1 MRPTLILL
9 SALALLFTAAG
20 AQTKFYNY
28 YDEGLRFMEAK
39 DWQRAIG
46 EFRSATTME
55 FEDAARKRTYGTH
68 FIEYMPHREMG
79 RAFYYLG
86 EKQSAQKELE
96 LSYAYVE
103 DDDTKDLLRLVKGGA
118 PLTKI
123 DKPDVDR
130 KPVDIPRPTLPV
142 GALTYDPSRVTQVGT
157 RLSLAVLPIVSKGEA
172 ERYGDIVTD
181 KMVTQLVNLR
191 RFKVIERT
199 ALEKI
204 LKEQEFQKSFMADE
218 QTAVKA
224 GKVAGADAIV
234 IGTITVVGNATRV
247 TARVIDTETGEA
259 IVAKEEQVE
268 GTDLADI
275 EKTVEHLAIMIY
287 NELPIVEGYVV
298 AVEPQQFYVDVGS
311 SKGIRKGSKCVVFR
325 EGDKIRH
332 PVTGEILGSKVTK
345 LGELVVTDVQD
356 KMSTAKIVQMDQ
368 DFKVGDKI
376 VVK

>member
-1 MRPTLILL
+1 MRPTLFLL
-9 SALALLFTAAG
+9 SALALCVATTG

-46 EFRSATTME
+46 EFRSATSME
-55 FEDAARKRTYGTH
+55 FEDAGRKRTYGTR
-68 FIEYMPHREMG
+68 FIQYMPHREMG
-79 RAFYYLG
+79 RAYYHLG
-86 EKQSAQKELE
+86 ETQNAGRELE
-96 LSYAYVE
+96 LSYAYVDADE
-103 DDDTKDLLRLVKGGA
+103 TAELLRMVKGGG
-118 PLTKI
+118 PITK
-123 DKPDVDR
+123 PG
-130 KPVDIPRPTLPV
+130 KPVDIPKTTLPV

-157 RLSLAVLPIVSKGEA
+157 RLALAVLPITGKGEA

-199 ALEKI
+199 ALERI

-234 IGTITVVGNATRV
+234 IGTISVVGGATRV
-247 TARVIDTETGEA
+247 NARVIDTETGEA
-259 IVAKEEQVE
+259 IVAKEEQIE
-268 GTDLADI
+268 STDLADI

-345 LGELVVTDVQD
+345 LGELVVTEVQD